1 MTKAIETTKP
11 QFSMVREKL
20 VSSAYF
26 ETIRELQMFLSIR
39 QVINA
44 CEKMAH
50 EGNSSI
56 EELSKKLD
64 LIMKRLE
71 TLEAFI
77 INNPEYSGLA
87 PYLRLTRMGV
97 GLYGEPLK
105 IATRIK
111 TAEKYLLKKWIAQ
124 DEISRCI
131 IQALALH
138 DRLNISA
145 ITRQVRGMRGKA
157 SRRIIRN
164 RLQRLEKEGIVK
176 RTEGY
181 GNDYELAE

>member
-1 MTKAIETTKP
+1 M
-11 QFSMVREKL
+11 L
-20 VSSAYF
+20 
-26 ETIRELQMFLSIR
+26 
-39 QVINA
+39 
-44 CEKMAH
+44 KMAR
-50 EGNSSI
+50 EERNRKVDESSSSV

-77 INNPEYSGLA
+77 VNNPEYSGLA

-105 IATRIK
+105 IASRLK
-111 TAEKYLLKKWIAQ
+111 TAEKYLRKTWIAQ
-124 DEISRCI
+124 DEISRCV

-138 DRLNISA
+138 GRLNISA
-145 ITRQVRGMRGKA
+145 ITRQVRRMRGKA

-164 RLQRLEKEGIVK
+164 RLQRLEGEGIVK
-176 RTEGY
+176 HAKGY
-181 GNDYELAE
+181 GNAYELAE

>member
-1 MTKAIETTKP
+1 ML
-11 QFSMVREKL
+11 RKL
-20 VSSAYF
+20 Q
-26 ETIRELQMFLSIR
+26 TFLSYSR
-39 QVINA
+39 VINA

-50 EGNSSI
+50 EDSSSI

-71 TLEAFI
+71 TLEALI
-77 INNPEYSGLA
+77 TNNPEYSGLA
-87 PYLRLTRMGV
+87 PYLRMTRMGV

-105 IATRIK
+105 IATRLK
-111 TAEKYLLKKWIAQ
+111 TAEKHLRKTWIAQ

-145 ITRQVRGMRGKA
+145 ITRQVRRMRGKA

-164 RLQRLEKEGIVK
+164 RLQRLEEEGIVK
-176 RTEGY
+176 RAEEY
-181 GNDYELAE
+181 GNAYELAK

>member
-1 MTKAIETTKP
+1 ML
-11 QFSMVREKL
+11 RKL
-20 VSSAYF
+20 Q
-26 ETIRELQMFLSIR
+26 TFLSIPH
-39 QVINA
+39 VIKA
-44 CEKMAH
+44 CEKMAR
-50 EGNSSI
+50 EGSSSI

-77 INNPEYSGLA
+77 VNNPEYSGLA
-87 PYLRLTRMGV
+87 PYLRMTRMGV

-105 IATRIK
+105 IASRLK
-111 TAEKYLLKKWIAQ
+111 TAEKYLRKTWIAQ

-138 DRLNISA
+138 GRLNISG
-145 ITRQVRGMRGKA
+145 ITRQVRRMRGKA

-164 RLQRLEKEGIVK
+164 RLQRLEEEGIVK
-176 RTEGY
+176 HARGY
-181 GNDYELAE
+181 GNAYELAE

>member
-1 MTKAIETTKP
+1 ML
-11 QFSMVREKL
+11 RKL
-20 VSSAYF
+20 Q
-26 ETIRELQMFLSIR
+26 TLLSIR

-44 CEKMAH
+44 CEKMSH
-50 EGNSSI
+50 EGSSSI

-71 TLEAFI
+71 TLEAFV

-87 PYLRLTRMGV
+87 PYLRMTRMGV

-105 IATRIK
+105 IATRLK
-111 TAEKYLLKKWIAQ
+111 TAEKYLRKKWVAQ

-145 ITRQVRGMRGKA
+145 ITRQVRRMRGKS

-164 RLQRLEKEGIVK
+164 RLQRLEEEGIAK
-176 RTEGY
+176 HAKGY
-181 GNDYELAE
+181 GNAYELAE